1 MKLLILSFYYPP
13 DLSAGSFRAKALVE
27 ALHALRPDD
36 LRVEVIT
43 TMPNRYHS
51 MVSEAPERED
61 HGWLTIRR
69 IRLPDHQSGMADQ
82 TKAFA
87 AFALRARRETAGGHW
102 DAVLATSSRL
112 MTAALGAHIARRSG
126 APLYLDIRDLFAD
139 TTSDLLARSPLRV
152 LLPIFRVL
160 ERRTLRAAARVN
172 LVSAGF
178 LPLLRDVAPQHD
190 YRLFTNGIDD
200 EFLDMDFSRRTSA
213 SDVPLI
219 LYAGNI
225 GEGQGLHNVLP
236 QAARLLSGRAR
247 IRVLGDGGR
256 RRQLDAALA
265 AAGVSDIE
273 LLPPVPRTGLY
284 DHYREADILFLH
296 LNDHDAFRKVLPS
309 KIFEYAATGKP
320 ILAGVAGYAAEF
332 LRAEVPGAEV
342 FDPCDA
348 DGMAAA
354 FERLVTGRG
363 AFDRSAF
370 CSKYARKAIMARM
383 AQDILELAEA
393 HQAADLS
400 P

>member
-178 LPLLRDVAPQHD
+178 LPLLRDVAPQQLAETRGD
-190 YRLFTNGIDD
+190 RPWSRLGDP
-200 EFLDMDFSRRTSA
+200 DFS
-213 SDVPLI
+213 D
-219 LYAGNI
+219 
-225 GEGQGLHNVLP
+225 
-236 QAARLLSGRAR
+236 SG
-247 IRVLGDGGR
+247 G
-256 RRQLDAALA
+256 
-265 AAGVSDIE
+265 
-273 LLPPVPRTGLY
+273 
-284 DHYREADILFLH
+284 
-296 LNDHDAFRKVLPS
+296 
-309 KIFEYAATGKP
+309 
-320 ILAGVAGYAAEF
+320 
-332 LRAEVPGAEV
+332 
-342 FDPCDA
+342 
-348 DGMAAA
+348 
-354 FERLVTGRG
+354 
-363 AFDRSAF
+363 
-370 CSKYARKAIMARM
+370 
-383 AQDILELAEA
+383 
-393 HQAADLS
+393 
-400 P
+400 